1 MNRLGVGRSSIWK
14 PLAVVLAMGALLLA
28 PVAAISLND
37 AHTLNVTGP
46 LTVWGYVYDFSG
58 QPLEGANV
66 VVTVVES
73 GATSS
78 GVTGSDGKYQASP
91 EFTANSEYD
100 IGNTIQVVASYNSNV
115 QANTSTVPVDIDD
128 IGGLMQVDVHYTYE
142 VPEFGAIL
150 GFIVAGVLVGMIA
163 IFAVSKRRSRSE

>member
-1 MNRLGVGRSSIWK
+1 
-14 PLAVVLAMGALLLA
+14 MGALLLA

-37 AHTLNVTGP
+37 AHTLAVIGP

-58 QPLEGANV
+58 QPLQGANV

-78 GVTGSDGKYQASP
+78 GVTDFDGKYQASP

-100 IGNTIQVVASYNSNV
+100 IGNTIQVVASYNSNEQV
-115 QANTSTVPVDIDD
+115 NTSTVPIDIDD
-128 IGGLMQVDVHYTYE
+128 TGLLQVDVHYTYE
-142 VPEFGAIL
+142 VPEFGTIL
-150 GFIVAGVLVGMIA
+150 GFLVAAGLVGLIA
-163 IFAVSKRRSRSE
+163 IYSVSKRKGRNE